1 MFDLNNNGSIDFN
14 ELHTIVKTLL
24 KMKYAIVDDE
34 VNRKE
39 IDDQLLEFQQ
49 HIFEDCVISNVKL
62 PLSYNIA
69 MYIMRK
75 LDTSHNARLAK
86 SEFVEGC
93 LESDNI
99 RKFLSPL
106 NTML

>member
-1 MFDLNNNGSIDFN
+1 MFDLNNNGWIDFN

-24 KMKYAIVDDE
+24 KLKYAIVDDE
-34 VNRKE
+34 VNKKE
-39 IDDQLLEFQQ
+39 IDDQFLEFQQ
-49 HIFEDCVISNVKL
+49 HIFEDSVITSVKL

-75 LDTSHNARLAK
+75 LDLSHNARLAK

-93 LESDNI
+93 LESENI

-106 NTML
+106 NTVM